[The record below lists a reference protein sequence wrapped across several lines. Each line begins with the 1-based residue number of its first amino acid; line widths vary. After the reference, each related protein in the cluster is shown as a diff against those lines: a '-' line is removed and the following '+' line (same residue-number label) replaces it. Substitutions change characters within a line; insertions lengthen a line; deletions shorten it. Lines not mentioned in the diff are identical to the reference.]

1 MGREI
6 HNPVTG
12 ERYVEVT
19 RGSATG
25 GAYVEGKGFLP
36 VGTRP
41 PGVHRH
47 PNQDELVTVVKGRIC
62 ARIGKEEREFG
73 PGESAIL
80 PRGQWHDFW
89 VVGDEPAET
98 IARATPALGIE
109 MILATLTGLA
119 IEGKTD
125 KKGRPRPLQGA
136 VIGQFYR
143 EVAEFKT
150 PPRRCS
156 TCCYPC
162 WPPSAAGGASVRTTT
177 ATSSRARSRRSSP
190 TGPPTDPGT
199 ATGARRR
206 NAGRRLARPGRV
218 SYVTVKVSLLD
229 RVDGRVLDVGVV
241 GVDAVGAGGEVDAD
255 VDGGRRLRSRRGPRS
270 AGRGWWRRR

>member
-1 MGREI
+1 MSEARSI

-47 PNQDELVTVVKGRIC
+47 PNQDELVIVVKGRIR

-73 PGESAIL
+73 PGESAVL

-119 IEGKTD
+119 IEGRTD

-150 PPRRCS
+150 PP
-156 TCCYPC
+156 PAVQHVLL
-162 WPPSAAGGASVRTTT
+162 PVLAAIG
-177 ATSSRARSRRSSP
+177 
-190 TGPPTDPGT
+190 
-199 ATGARRR
+199 RRR
-206 NAGRRLARPGRV
+206 GLRP
-218 SYVTVKVSLLD
+218 YYD
-229 RVDGRVLDVGVV
+229 RHFEP
-241 GVDAVGAGGEVDAD
+241 GEVDEILTHWAAHRPW
-255 VDGGRRLRSRRGPRS
+255 DGNRRPTF
-270 AGRGWWRRR
+270 

>member
-150 PPRRCS
+150 PP
-156 TCCYPC
+156 PAVQHLVL
-162 WPPSAAGGASVRTTT
+162 PVLAAIG
-177 ATSSRARSRRSSP
+177 
-190 TGPPTDPGT
+190 
-199 ATGARRR
+199 RRR
-206 NAGRRLARPGRV
+206 GLPAVLRAPLRAGRDGGDPHPLGRPPALGRQPAPDVVDAGRRLVEIRC
-218 SYVTVKVSLLD
+218 SC
-229 RVDGRVLDVGVV
+229 
-241 GVDAVGAGGEVDAD
+241 
-255 VDGGRRLRSRRGPRS
+255 
-270 AGRGWWRRR
+270 